1 MQSTCFSNCCQISLL
16 QISPTFLTPN
26 PTGSPCENIC
36 QKTNCWS
43 IQWQLKNGVLRLTA
57 VLTRYLL
64 VLTKSPHWQ
73 VRTRFPV
80 VPKPLQHV
88 QASPNHP
95 GSKLPTSLYPLLL
108 VFRSTTRQ
116 FTTQFDHGT
125 VDWIVVFTFCSSRGS
140 KARAA
145 ATSTSHK
152 DWVTSSMPASPRE
165 ILQTVGRPP

>member
-1 MQSTCFSNCCQISLL
+1 MDLPATPFLFLLGMMPLSLQNPAVILPFSHPFPSQAPQRKTAGLNRGYAGLPKLKSHTMKNREQL
-16 QISPTFLTPN
+16 FLD
-26 PTGSPCENIC
+26 
-36 QKTNCWS
+36 
-43 IQWQLKNGVLRLTA
+43 
-57 VLTRYLL
+57 
-64 VLTKSPHWQ
+64 
-73 VRTRFPV
+73 
-80 VPKPLQHV
+80 
-88 QASPNHP
+88 
-95 GSKLPTSLYPLLL
+95 LYPLLL

-152 DWVTSSMPASPRE
+152 DWVTSLMPASPRE